1 MVTSWLLLP
10 NHNVSHLDSY
20 FPIKIPILVQEP
32 DWNPWN
38 YHFPRSFSIFFPQ
51 FFRHFPFISPHF
63 FICFIIV
70 LDNFMQFP
78 TFSHHFLT
86 IFLHFLTIFSPFSYI
101 FSPFSHHFPQVS
113 PPFRA
118 AISAPVSFGTAPST
132 CPRWAAA
139 AARRG
144 EGGTRRRARP
154 PRRSRSDPGRMV
166 YGILVINNE
175 Y

>member
-10 NHNVSHLDSY
+10 NHNVSHLDLY

-38 YHFPRSFSIFFPQ
+38 YHFPRSFSIFFPP
-51 FFRHFPFISPHF
+51 FFRHFPLFSPHF

-70 LDNFMQFP
+70 LDNFIQFP

-86 IFLHFLTIFSPFSYI
+86 IFPRSP
-101 FSPFSHHFPQVS
+101 HL
-113 PPFRA
+113 
-118 AISAPVSFGTAPST
+118 SAPPSVPRFVRHGAFNVSTVS
-132 CPRWAAA
+132 CRCC
-139 AARRG
+139 AARR
-144 EGGTRRRARP
+144 RRNATSRKASSEVSKWSWADGVWNIIWIWISIGY
-154 PRRSRSDPGRMV
+154 RS
-166 YGILVINNE
+166 VING

>member
-86 IFLHFLTIFSPFSYI
+86 IFLHFLTIFSPFS
-101 FSPFSHHFPQVS
+101 SSLPTFPRRHQ
-113 PPFRA
+113 
-118 AISAPVSFGTAPST
+118 
-132 CPRWAAA
+132 CPRFVRHGAFNVSTVSCRCC
-139 AARRG
+139 AARR
-144 EGGTRRRARP
+144 RRNAT
-154 PRRSRSDPGRMV
+154 SRKASSEVSKWSWADGV
-166 YGILVINNE
+166 WNISY
-175 Y
+175 